1 MSSQN
6 TDLEIKKKPQVINK
20 KNYYLIKNEKEI
32 DKWIK
37 EAEESGE
44 LAIDTETSSLDAHQA
59 ELVGISLSTKIGRA
73 CYIPIGHKSDG
84 CLKKEVI
91 LKKLKPLLEDKSVKK
106 IGQNIKFDFIVL
118 YKQDIKM
125 NSMEDTML
133 MSYVLDAGKNRH
145 NMDTLS
151 EIHLNHKTITF
162 KEMVGTGKKEINF
175 SEVELQKAM
184 EYAAEDADITYRLYK
199 IFNKNLKTEKLTNIY
214 EIFEKP
220 LIEILALMEIEGIR
234 IDSEFLKNL
243 SEKFEKKIKNLEKQI
258 FKISKK
264 EFNIGSP
271 KQLGEI
277 IYNDLKI
284 AGLKKTRKGS
294 FATSASVL
302 EDLAFKGNQFPQL
315 ILDWRQVSKLKN
327 TYSDS
332 LPEHI
337 NPKTKRVHTS
347 FLLAATTTG
356 RLASSDPNLQ
366 NIPIKSE
373 DGKDIRK
380 AFIAKNGFTLVS
392 ADYNQIEMRILADLA
407 DVKELKKAFKN
418 NEDIHSL
425 TASQVFN
432 IDIKK
437 VDQDMRRKA
446 KAINF
451 GIIYGIS
458 QYGLA
463 KQIMVS
469 NNEAE
474 EFLNSYFLKFPEIKD
489 YMNTTIKFCR
499 KSGYVNNIFGRR
511 SHFSG
516 INDKNFNVRN
526 FQERAAINAPIQG
539 SASELMRIAMI
550 RLSNKFNNIKDI
562 KTKMLLQIHDELI
575 FEVPKTE
582 LKRINN
588 IIKEEMTGVVKSDLH
603 SFSIP
608 LTVDINFG
616 ENWGILH

>member
-1 MSSQN
+1 
-6 TDLEIKKKPQVINK
+6 
-20 KNYYLIKNEKEI
+20 
-32 DKWIK
+32 
-37 EAEESGE
+37 
-44 LAIDTETSSLDAHQA
+44 
-59 ELVGISLSTKIGRA
+59 
-73 CYIPIGHKSDG
+73 
-84 CLKKEVI
+84 
-91 LKKLKPLLEDKSVKK
+91 
-106 IGQNIKFDFIVL
+106 
-118 YKQDIKM
+118 
-125 NSMEDTML
+125 ML

-184 EYAAEDADITYRLYK
+184 EYAAEDADITYRLYQ

-243 SEKFEKKIKNLEKQI
+243 SEKFKKKIKNLEKEI
-258 FKISKK
+258 FNFSKK

-356 RLASSDPNLQ
+356 RLASSNPNLQ

-373 DGKDIRK
+373 DGNDIRK

-474 EFLNSYFLKFPEIKD
+474 EFLKSYFLKFPEIKD

-511 SHFSG
+511 SHFNG
-516 INDKNFNVRN
+516 INDKNYNVRN

-539 SASELMRIAMI
+539 SASEIMRIAMI
-550 RLSNKFNNIKDI
+550 RLSKRFNYTKDTR
-562 KTKMLLQIHDELI
+562 TKMLLQIHDELI
-575 FEVPKTE
+575 FEVPKIE
-582 LKRINN
+582 LKEINN
-588 IIKEEMTGVVKSDLH
+588 IIKEEMTSVVKSDLH